1 MMKKSIIL
9 LFVLF
14 LIPFVSAVENIN
26 EEYSVD
32 DNTLALWHFNEGE
45 GNTAYDETNNEN
57 DGTITG
63 ATWTEG
69 KYGNGLVFDG
79 NNDLISVPYQ
89 RVLIPEHLTL
99 EAWVKKSS
107 NARGSVISK
116 NGPYYLGFIN
126 EDNKIRGAVY
136 INNVGWVEVDG
147 ETELELDTWYHIAM
161 TYDGENVKVYV
172 NGVEDGTTERTGNI
186 LITGQ
191 ALYIGWGEPGV
202 NFYFNGTIDEVRI
215 SNIAR
220 DYSGE
225 EEENELEYHIMF
237 QATGERVILNTKNIN
252 NNLIN
257 NTLFYYNNNLERIR
271 LGEDIDKPFVVENG
285 FSVTNNSMG
294 E

>member
-147 ETELELDTWYHIAM
+147 NTELELNRWYHIAM
-161 TYDGENVKVYV
+161 TYDGESIKVYV
-172 NGVEDGTTERTGNI
+172 NGVEDGATERTGNI

-202 NFYFNGTIDEVRI
+202 NFYFNGAIDEARI
-215 SNIAR
+215 SNISR
-220 DYSGE
+220 TNFDLNRSPTLTQILPSLVLYENTNKTLNLSNYFSDSDGNLLNYSVSGD
-225 EEENELEYHIMF
+225 I
-237 QATGERVILNTKNIN
+237 NIN
-252 NNLIN
+252 IPIYGGIAIFIPNPNW
-257 NTLFYYNNNLERIR
+257 TGQEA
-271 LGEDIDKPFVVENG
+271 V
-285 FSVTNNSMG
+285 
-294 E
+294 